1 MNAATDAKIKMLE
14 NSIRCL
20 VCGMLGLLPV
30 IGFPFAVA
38 ALVLSAKVRAR
49 QNKYWNAARACRVWG
64 VVCAAT
70 GTIFWGFILTIIIY
84 HAANSC

>member
-1 MNAATDAKIKMLE
+1 MNAAADAKSKMLE
-14 NSIRCL
+14 DSIRCF

-30 IGFPFAVA
+30 IGFPFAIA

-49 QNKYWNAARACRVWG
+49 QKKNWNAARLYQIWG

-70 GTIFWGFILTIIIY
+70 GTIFLGFILTIIIY
-84 HAANSC
+84 HAANPY

>member
-14 NSIRCL
+14 DSIQCL

-30 IGFPFAVA
+30 IGFPFALA
-38 ALVLSAKVRAR
+38 ALVLSVKVRAR
-49 QNKYWNAARACRVWG
+49 QKNNWNAARAYRVWG

-84 HAANSC
+84 RAANPC

>member
-1 MNAATDAKIKMLE
+1 MNAAADAKIKMLE

-38 ALVLSAKVRAR
+38 ALVLSAKVRAW
-49 QNKYWNAARACRVWG
+49 QKKNWNVARAYRIWG

>member
-1 MNAATDAKIKMLE
+1 MNAAADAKIKMLE
-14 NSIRCL
+14 DSIQCL
-20 VCGMLGLLPV
+20 VCGILGLLPV

-49 QNKYWNAARACRVWG
+49 QKKNWNAAGAYRVWG

-84 HAANSC
+84 RSANHY